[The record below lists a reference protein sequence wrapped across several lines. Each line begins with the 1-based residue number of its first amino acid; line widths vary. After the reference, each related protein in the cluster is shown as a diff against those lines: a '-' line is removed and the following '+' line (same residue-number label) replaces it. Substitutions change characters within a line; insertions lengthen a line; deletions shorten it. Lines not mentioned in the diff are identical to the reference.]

1 MDEQHISDVHAQRV
15 GRFFADL
22 MTTLA
27 EDGVEGAESAAA
39 ARALWHATQG
49 EQNPRRLDLD
59 PETLVHGLATVT
71 VALAGELVAARRAA
85 GASGTSIADVWR
97 DVRRALEPTACAEAE
112 LGTGAIDLT

>member
-1 MDEQHISDVHAQRV
+1 MNELPISDAHTQRL

-22 MTTLA
+22 MATLA

-59 PETLVHGLATVT
+59 SETLVHGLATVS

-85 GASGTSIADVWR
+85 GAAGASIADVWR
-97 DVRRALEPTACAEAE
+97 DVRRALEPTACPEADA
-112 LGTGAIDLT
+112 GTGAIDLT